1 MLPSLHNLKNDDVAM
16 KRQRTG
22 DARHNGTVKRLGDHW
37 CVEDDETGSMY
48 FFFNQIFRNHFRG
61 LGSQEEWMVV
71 SAIDGSLHWFIF
83 EVDQNSSSVDDDTDT
98 FHFAPEDRVTFVPK
112 RRDELK
118 ASKSNNVN
126 ELLLKIHSAMRVEES
141 SFEVP
146 ERFAGVACDIKTD
159 R

>member
-37 CVEDDETGSMY
+37 CVEDDETGSRY
-48 FFFNQIFRNHFRG
+48 FFFNKIFKNYFRG
-61 LGSQEEWMVV
+61 LGSQEEWNVV
-71 SAIDGSLHWFIF
+71 SAVDGSLFWFIF
-83 EVDQNSSSVDDDTDT
+83 ELAQTSTSIDNDT
-98 FHFAPEDRVTFVPK
+98 FHFEEETRVTFLPK

-118 ASKSNNVN
+118 PSESNVD
-126 ELLLKIHSAMRVEES
+126 ELLLQIHSGAGVEES
-141 SFEVP
+141 SFLVP
-146 ERFAGVACDIKTD
+146 ERFAGVACDIKT